1 MKKEKI
7 SSNRSFGV
15 IFFIFFLILSI
26 YPIFNGLKINIYFL
40 LIGLIF
46 LVLGL
51 LNSKLLYPLNF
62 LWNKLGIYLGMLVS
76 PLVMGI
82 LYFLIV
88 FPTKLVLSILGKDI
102 LNLKVSNENSY
113 WNYRK
118 DKINKAN
125 MDNQF

>member
-26 YPIFNGLKINIYFL
+26 YPIFNALKINIYFL

-118 DKINKAN
+118 NKKNITN

>member
-118 DKINKAN
+118 NKKNITN

>member
-15 IFFIFFLILSI
+15 VFFIFFLILSI

-46 LVLGL
+46 LVMGL

-62 LWNKLGIYLGMLVS
+62 LWNKLGVYLGMLVS

-82 LYFLIV
+82 IYFLIA
-88 FPTKLVLSILGKDI
+88 FPTRLILSILGKDI
-102 LNLKVSNENSY
+102 LNLKMKNKSSY
-113 WNYRK
+113 WSYRK
-118 DKINKAN
+118 DIINKTN
-125 MDNQF
+125 MDKQF

>member
-62 LWNKLGIYLGMLVS
+62 LWSKLGIYLGMLVS

-88 FPTKLVLSILGKDI
+88 FPTKLVLGILGKDI
-102 LNLKVSNENSY
+102 LNLKLSNENSC
-113 WNYRK
+113 WNYRNN
-118 DKINKAN
+118 KINKTN

>member
-102 LNLKVSNENSY
+102 LNLKVTNKNSY
-113 WNYRK
+113 WNYRNN
-118 DKINKAN
+118 KINKSN

>member
-102 LNLKVSNENSY
+102 LNLKVTNENSY
-113 WNYRK
+113 WNYRNN
-118 DKINKAN
+118 KINKSN

>member
-26 YPIFNGLKINIYFL
+26 YPIFNGLKINVYFL

-88 FPTKLVLSILGKDI
+88 FPTKLVLGILGKDI

-113 WNYRK
+113 WNYRNN
-118 DKINKAN
+118 KINKTN

>member
-88 FPTKLVLSILGKDI
+88 FPTKLVLGILGKDI
-102 LNLKVSNENSY
+102 LNLKLSNENSC
-113 WNYRK
+113 WNYRNN
-118 DKINKAN
+118 KINKTN

>member
-15 IFFIFFLILSI
+15 VFFIFFLILSI

-51 LNSKLLYPLNF
+51 LNSRLLYPLNF
-62 LWNKLGIYLGMLVS
+62 LWNKLGVYLGILVS

-82 LYFLIV
+82 IYFLIV
-88 FPTKLVLSILGKDI
+88 FPTRLILSILGKDI
-102 LNLKVSNENSY
+102 LNLKVKNENSY
-113 WNYRK
+113 WSYRK
-118 DKINKAN
+118 DIINKTN